1 MALIFNVFLLYYK
14 KIIIELQ
21 ILIMKRT
28 NKVLKINENAPFSMK
43 IGTINKENPSS
54 FFVNGQSW
62 MIPLCDDDY
71 NELTNKINKQFK
83 KEISNFLSCNP
94 NLEKKYILNFE
105 TTSNYMKKGKKT
117 FVNFEAYFV
126 QKDNNV
132 KSIYELKDELSGSII
147 ELGEK
152 LEEIFI
158 KSYFKVLRKK

>member
-1 MALIFNVFLLYYK
+1 
-14 KIIIELQ
+14 
-21 ILIMKRT
+21 MKRT

-54 FFVNGQSW
+54 CFVNGQSW

-158 KSYFKVLRKK
+158 KSYFKVFKKINSKHF